1 MHGWPRA
8 LMGAACVLL
17 AGCATVPPV
26 DPALFPRDATPRA
39 SAPPV
44 PITLVVPKEVARTV
58 ARSKGIGGF
67 AQEEGLHVGRIVER
81 AGAEA
86 LSAQPARPG
95 SASVV
100 VDAVDCTLSNH
111 LKWLVPLPLPG
122 VGFLSDASTDVR
134 VTMSLRLIDGTG
146 RLLIERRYD
155 SGPYVLASQ
164 FSTKESAQSAVRRL
178 MHEAA
183 WQLWQQ
189 AADDIGHALV
199 QERMRERTL

>member
-8 LMGAACVLL
+8 LVGAACVLL
-17 AGCATVPPV
+17 AGCATVAPV
-26 DPALFPRDATPRA
+26 DPALFPRATTP
-39 SAPPV
+39 SAATPPV
-44 PITLVVPKEVARTV
+44 PIALVVPKEVARTV

-67 AQEEGLHVGRIVER
+67 AQVEGLHVGQIVER
-81 AGAEA
+81 AGAEV
-86 LSAQPARPG
+86 LSARPAPPG

-111 LKWLVPLPLPG
+111 LKWLVPVPLPG

-134 VTMSLRLIDGTG
+134 VTMSLRLIDGSG

-155 SGPYVLASQ
+155 SGPRVLASQ
-164 FSTKESAQSAVRRL
+164 FSTKESAHSAVRR
-178 MHEAA
+178 MVHEAA

-189 AADDIGHALV
+189 AAGDIGHALT